1 MIMKLL
7 AAFLL
12 LAGLTI
18 VPGAAA
24 ESDFLRSLTP
34 EQRASAGLDKLS
46 PGELARLDALLLARE
61 TARPVTDA
69 VPTGGNR
76 PGWITALITLDKAT
90 KAPEAAEALESQLV
104 GEFSGWEGK
113 SVFRLK
119 NGQIWQQNDTS
130 TRAER
135 PRMEPKVRIFPGLLG
150 AYWLE
155 VEGIKQRVKVK
166 PIKLQ

>member
-1 MIMKLL
+1 MKVLS
-7 AAFLL
+7 LL
-12 LAGLTI
+12 LCSLLICSSVAAVESQLLSSLPEEQFRAAGLHK
-18 VPGAAA
+18 
-24 ESDFLRSLTP
+24 LTP
-34 EQRASAGLDKLS
+34 A
-46 PGELARLDALLLARE
+46 ELATLE
-61 TARPVTDA
+61 
-69 VPTGGNR
+69 
-76 PGWITALITLDKAT
+76 ALIADRKAAPEVAAPAKTGPKWFQAMVTLSEVADR
-90 KAPEAAEALESQLV
+90 PEAAEALESQLV